1 MAMVIALNGK
11 LVPDKEAFVSVFD
24 HGFLYGMGL
33 FETFRTYGG
42 KPFLL
47 AAHLRRMEGACQEI
61 GLDYVPD
68 EARINRLVGDL
79 LAANGLTDAYF
90 RLSVSAG
97 EDALGLS
104 DHPYTRP
111 TEVLYVK
118 PLPSRNAELYRSG
131 RWLQLLRLGRNTP
144 EGSCRFKS
152 FHYMNPI
159 LGKRELT
166 RYPWARGAEGLF
178 LDRNGFVAEGLVSN
192 IFWVSGG
199 ELLTPSLDTGILPG
213 ITREWV
219 LETCRREGMEVR
231 EGRFPL
237 QSLLTADEAF
247 LTNSIQEIVPV
258 SGLYDPEG
266 NSYPIG
272 RETPGKVTNRL
283 MAIYSTAAGK
293 REHDG
298 IL

>member
-11 LVPDKEAFVSVFD
+11 LVPDKDAFVSVYD

-47 AAHLRRMEGACQEI
+47 AAHLRRLEEACREI

-68 EARINRLVGDL
+68 EERITRLLGEL
-79 LAANGLTDAYF
+79 LAANGLADAYF

-97 EDALGLS
+97 EDALGLPEG
-104 DHPYTRP
+104 PYTRT

-118 PLPSRNAELYRSG
+118 PLPPRNPELVRSG

-144 EGSCRFKS
+144 EGRLRFKS

-159 LGKRELT
+159 LGKREMA
-166 RYPWARGAEGLF
+166 RYPWAKGAEGLF
-178 LDRNGFVAEGLVSN
+178 LDRDGFVAEGLVSN

-199 ELLTPSLDTGILPG
+199 ELLTPSLDTGILAG
-213 ITREWV
+213 ITRGWV
-219 LETCRREGMEVR
+219 LETCRREGMKVR
-231 EGRFPL
+231 EGKFPL
-237 QSLLTADEAF
+237 ASLLAADEAF

-266 NSYPIG
+266 RPYPIG
-272 RETPGKVTNRL
+272 RERPGEVTNRL
-283 MAIYSTAAGK
+283 MAIYSSAVAEAGA
-293 REHDG
+293 
-298 IL
+298 